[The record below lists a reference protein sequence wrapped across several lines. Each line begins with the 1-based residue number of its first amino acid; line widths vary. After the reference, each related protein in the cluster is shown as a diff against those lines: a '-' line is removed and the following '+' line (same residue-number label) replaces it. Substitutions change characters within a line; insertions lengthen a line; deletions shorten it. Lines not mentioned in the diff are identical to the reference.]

1 MKRILTFA
9 IGLLVFATACAAPG
23 AQANNS
29 NTNAVSSNPQT
40 FTVLVGADEINVGAN
55 VEAYFP
61 ATVHVHVGD
70 TVHWKLNSKE
80 IHTVTFLAGAK
91 TPDFVVP
98 VPNGQPGEMMLNP
111 QAAFPAGPQ
120 DGKYD
125 GATFANSGIMG
136 TAQGQAQEFS
146 LAFTKPGTY
155 PYLCVTHN
163 EEKMMG
169 TIVVDDPSVT
179 IASPADVQVQGKKEM
194 DALMAQVPAVAKAA
208 MAQIKPAEK
217 NADGTMT
224 YYITTGYSQGQI
236 DLEAYFPNKLTV
248 HPGDTVVWSPSSSD
262 IAPHT
267 ITFLNGQT
275 DPEAV
280 LPKSQ
285 PNGPPLLVLNPEVA
299 LPRNADKPLTT
310 QGIYNSGLI
319 DPHAPGPKSFALKIG
334 DTTGDIPYLCS
345 LHDDSGMKGTLTVV
359 K

>member
-23 AQANNS
+23 VQANNS
-29 NTNAVSSNPQT
+29 SNAVSSNPQT
-40 FTVLVGADEINVGAN
+40 FTVLVGVDDVNVGAN

-61 ATVHVHVGD
+61 ATVHVHAGD
-70 TVHWKLNSKE
+70 TVNWKLNSKE

-98 VPNGQPGEMMLNP
+98 VPNGQPGEMMVNP
-111 QAAFPAGPQ
+111 QAAFLAAPK
-120 DGKYD
+120 DGQYD
-125 GATFANSGIMG
+125 GATFASSGIMG
-136 TAQGQAQEFS
+136 TAQGQAQTFS
-146 LAFTKPGTY
+146 LTFTKAGTY
-155 PYLCVTHN
+155 QYLCVTHN

-169 TIVVDDPSVT
+169 TVVVDDLSVA
-179 IASPADVQVQGKKEM
+179 IASPADVQAQGKKEM
-194 DALMAQVPAVAKAA
+194 DALLAQVPAAVQAA
-208 MAQIKPAEK
+208 TAQIKPAAK

-248 HPGDTVVWSPSSSD
+248 HPGDTVVWTPSSAD

-267 ITFLNGQT
+267 ITFLNGQADLET
-275 DPEAV
+275 I
-280 LPKSQ
+280 LPKPQ

-334 DTTGDIPYLCS
+334 DTSGDIPYLCS
-345 LHDDSGMKGTLTVV
+345 LHDDDGMKGTLTVTR
-359 K
+359 